1 MKSTGLA
8 AALMAG
14 GASKRMGRDKALLPV
29 TWRKREVPLWHRQLA
44 ILRALQPDEL
54 IVSGASRA
62 GIPRSVAILPD
73 RQEGRGPLSG
83 IATCLESVRSG
94 WLVVLAVDLPH
105 ISSTFLR
112 EVLER
117 RKEGCGVVPVRNG
130 RFEPLAAVYP
140 KGASAIANKRLE
152 RGDLKLQE
160 FVAELIESRMVH
172 PWAVPKEMED
182 QLTNWNLPQ
191 LM

>member
-73 RQEGRGPLSG
+73 RQ
-83 IATCLESVRSG
+83 
-94 WLVVLAVDLPH
+94 
-105 ISSTFLR
+105 
-112 EVLER
+112 
-117 RKEGCGVVPVRNG
+117 
-130 RFEPLAAVYP
+130 
-140 KGASAIANKRLE
+140 
-152 RGDLKLQE
+152 
-160 FVAELIESRMVH
+160 
-172 PWAVPKEMED
+172 
-182 QLTNWNLPQ
+182 
-191 LM
+191 